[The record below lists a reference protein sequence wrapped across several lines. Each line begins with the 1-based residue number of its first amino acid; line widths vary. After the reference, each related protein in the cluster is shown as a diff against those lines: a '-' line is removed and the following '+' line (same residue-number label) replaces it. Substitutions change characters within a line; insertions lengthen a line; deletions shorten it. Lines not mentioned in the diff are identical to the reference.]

1 MVSRKQ
7 AGSSDFYHL
16 RKCAILKYHI
26 MRVPRVTDLQSI
38 ECETVHEFRI
48 IETEQDKRTHCR
60 PRRLF
65 MKSRI
70 ALIIAIA
77 ALTGSVFAGSKG
89 NEAKGKFYFRQNCK
103 QCHTKGA
110 VGGEITPLNKKISQW
125 HSYFE
130 TGKHGTGKEDLTK
143 YLTPEQ
149 LRDVQ
154 AFLEAHA
161 ADSLQ
166 PETCGK

>member
-1 MVSRKQ
+1 
-7 AGSSDFYHL
+7 
-16 RKCAILKYHI
+16 
-26 MRVPRVTDLQSI
+26 
-38 ECETVHEFRI
+38 
-48 IETEQDKRTHCR
+48 
-60 PRRLF
+60 

-77 ALTGSVFAGSKG
+77 ALTGSVFAGPKG

-110 VGGEITPLNKKISQW
+110 VGGEITPLNKKITQW
-125 HSYFE
+125 HSYFQ
-130 TGKHGTGKEDLTK
+130 TGKHGNAKEDLTK